1 MELLV
6 LCYHAVTARW
16 PNELSVD
23 PEALE
28 RQVRLLLRRGYRGV
42 RFAEVTSDEGPS
54 KRFAITFDDAYRSV
68 CDEAA
73 PVLER
78 LGVPATV
85 FVPTAW
91 VGADEPMSWE
101 GIAEFAAGPHGA
113 ELRCMTWDQLRE
125 LAGRGWEIGSHTH
138 SHPYLTRCD
147 DDRLARELSDSRE
160 AITARLGACATIA
173 YPYGDTDE
181 RVMEATRRAGYEV
194 AAALPVEVT
203 RPTLMG
209 WPRVGVYRRDAPWRF
224 RLKVARPVRAVRA
237 RLPSR
242 SSS

>member
-1 MELLV
+1 MPSSPRQNSRSEYTPRRRSPMSSSPGDMELLV
-6 LCYHAVTARW
+6 LCYHAVTERW

-91 VGADEPMSWE
+91 VGADEPMSW
-101 GIAEFAAGPHGA
+101 
-113 ELRCMTWDQLRE
+113 
-125 LAGRGWEIGSHTH
+125 
-138 SHPYLTRCD
+138 
-147 DDRLARELSDSRE
+147 
-160 AITARLGACATIA
+160 
-173 YPYGDTDE
+173 
-181 RVMEATRRAGYEV
+181 
-194 AAALPVEVT
+194 
-203 RPTLMG
+203 
-209 WPRVGVYRRDAPWRF
+209 
-224 RLKVARPVRAVRA
+224 
-237 RLPSR
+237 
-242 SSS
+242 